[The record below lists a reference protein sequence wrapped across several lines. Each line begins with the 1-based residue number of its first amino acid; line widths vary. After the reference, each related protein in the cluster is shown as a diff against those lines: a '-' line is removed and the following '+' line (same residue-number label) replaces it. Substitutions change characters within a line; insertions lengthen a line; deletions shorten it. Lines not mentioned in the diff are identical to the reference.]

1 MTDENEPDPA
11 DEHDPWL
18 TLAEIAKE
26 LRVNPATVRLWVRR
40 GRLKA
45 MRAGQRKLLV
55 RRSELDRML
64 ALTDP
69 SRAAPPQPRIPQ
81 PLRPVFDRPLAGQV
95 ARLRA
100 NVDPGVIGDAIKKMQ
115 EAEAVF
121 DTAIEASDNAP
132 PDPGFV
138 QRIRAVAKAS
148 LQRAEALD
156 EANRIPGFR
165 WTPLTDPQRVIP
177 SHELRRGGNRPGPA
191 HMWQSYDMAVERLAI
206 YVQGNVISFVAHE
219 FREIGWVLNEIAD
232 ELERSAPLANS
243 DEPSGADA
251 PPETHGRR
259 G

>member
-1 MTDENEPDPA
+1 VTDEIEPDPA

-18 TLAEIAKE
+18 TLAEIAEE

-69 SRAAPPQPRIPQ
+69 SRAAPPQPRMPQ

-100 NVDPGVIGDAIKKMQ
+100 NMDPGVIGDAIKKMQ

-121 DTAIEASDNAP
+121 DTAVEASDNAP

-138 QRIRAVAKAS
+138 QRIRAVARAS

-156 EANRIPGFR
+156 DANRMPGFR
-165 WTPLTDPQRVIP
+165 WTPVTDSRPMVP
-177 SHELRRGGNRPGPA
+177 SHELRPGGNRPGPP
-191 HMWQSYDMAVERLAI
+191 HKWQSYDMAVERLAI
-206 YVQGNVISFVAHE
+206 HVQGNVISFVAHE

-232 ELERSAPLANS
+232 ALELDAPTVSS
-243 DEPSGADA
+243 DELSDAGAPSGAR
-251 PPETHGRR
+251 GRR